1 MRAWVLF
8 LGGLIV
14 WTVHFFSI
22 YSIASIFLTS
32 TTSRVLTLALT
43 AVCLAA
49 DAGLLWWAVRDV
61 RRGGLDDFSC
71 WLRRLAALVAAG
83 SFIAV
88 LWQGL
93 PALLV

>member
-1 MRAWVLF
+1 MRAWTLL

-14 WTVHFFSI
+14 WALHFFTI
-22 YSIASIFLTS
+22 YAISSIFLTS
-32 TTSRVLTLALT
+32 WLSRVLTLVVT

-49 DAGLLWWAVRDV
+49 DAGLVWWAVRDL
-61 RRGGLDDFSC
+61 RRGHMDDFAR
-71 WLRRLAALVAAG
+71 WLRQLASLIAAISLV
-83 SFIAV
+83 AV